1 MPGGRADKSG
11 PAGYVVAELTAP
23 HVLRVLSVGTTG
35 AILLALSDGP
45 LRTKELTQRVPGYTP
60 RTVYRYAIK
69 LADLGVIERQEE
81 PGVPSK
87 VVHNLTEPCGREL
100 HDLTL
105 AYADAACTWLPNGDF
120 DAHAWSSLGLLADL
134 WESGMIEQLSSG
146 PKSPT
151 DLSKGQHGLS
161 YHQVNRRAGLFA
173 AAGFLHEYVSAGNGR
188 SYSLTDK
195 ARRAVAL
202 VAAIGRWHGRCAPA
216 GTAGLSPREVGG
228 LLRVTLP
235 LVALPE
241 RAGQSLGL
249 EIPDEDVRHPG
260 GGDEVWA
267 TVGPDG
273 RVQTCAAAPAAA
285 DVRAEARA
293 TVLVDALLDG
303 HHENGLRVEGDRDL
317 IDTCLKRLHL
327 ELWGRPPASPAPA
340 EAVAG
345 GGDGS

>member
-1 MPGGRADKSG
+1 MSGERAGRSG
-11 PAGYVVAELTAP
+11 PADAGYVVAELTGQ
-23 HVLRVLSVGTTG
+23 HVLRVLSAGATG

-60 RTVYRYAIK
+60 RTVSRYAIK
-69 LADLGVIERQEE
+69 LA
-81 PGVPSK
+81 
-87 VVHNLTEPCGREL
+87 VHSLTEPCGREL

-105 AYADAACTWLPNGDF
+105 AYADAASTWLPNGDF

-173 AAGFLHEYVSAGNGR
+173 AAGFLHEYVSPGNGR
-188 SYSLTDK
+188 RYSLTDK

-202 VAAIGRWHGRCAPA
+202 IAAIGRWRGRCAAA

-241 RAGQSLGL
+241 HAGQSLGF
-249 EIPDEDVRHPG
+249 EIPGEDVRHPD
-260 GGDEVWA
+260 GGDVVWA
-267 TVGPDG
+267 TVDSGG
-273 RVQTCAAAPAAA
+273 RVQTGAAAPAAV

-317 IDTCLKRLHL
+317 IDTCLERLHL
-327 ELWGRPPASPAPA
+327 ELWGRQPGSPAPA
-340 EAVAG
+340 EAVAS